1 MIDELF
7 DLSAFKKARRGTE
20 AIKNRQIKVPTNPP
34 KVSPSQE
41 ENQASYFEDHY
52 IDQQKKK
59 RKETQVFAEKAP
71 QKLFS
76 FSTDVAKTNDAQT
89 VSENQESKDP
99 SLSFFNPS
107 TLWRM
112 IGYDTRQSQRKE
124 QLKQDFQ
131 ESVKQ
136 HFSHNDILSSFAGF
150 KGSVIS
156 RLLDVAGVS
165 REERQG
171 LLKDAKAE
179 IFEEN
184 IHLMAE
190 NIYNQVLSNLIYGNR
205 KSTRPFRLK
214 MKLMQGR
221 LKQQMD
227 KLKDNY
233 WSQERLLEEH
243 KTQARK
249 IQNEL
254 IDERHNLQYF
264 IDQLWHGSAGRSIFL
279 NAENIELEESP

>member
-1 MIDELF
+1 MIEELL
-7 DLSAFKKARRGTE
+7 DLSTFKKARRWQE
-20 AIKNRQIKVPTNPP
+20 AIKNRQTKVPAAAP

-52 IDQQKKK
+52 VDQQKKK
-59 RKETQVFAEKAP
+59 RKETQAYAEKTMKKP
-71 QKLFS
+71 LSS
-76 FSTDVAKTNDAQT
+76 FTDNSKKNNAETPSD
-89 VSENQESKDP
+89 NQERKDP
-99 SLSFFNPS
+99 HLSFFNPS
-107 TLWRM
+107 TFWRF

-136 HFSHNDILSSFAGF
+136 HFSHHDILSSFAGF
-150 KGSVIS
+150 KGTVIS
-156 RLLDVAGVS
+156 RLLDIAGVS

-279 NAENIELEESP
+279 NAENIELEESQ